1 MTAMT
6 RLRSVR
12 SDTVVELAGPA
23 DHYSALYYFTG
34 RLIQITLALYLLP
47 AFLIVLTVGG
57 VGILVL
63 KTYRGLTGL
72 LEGRS
77 E

>member
-6 RLRSVR
+6 RSQSVH
-12 SDTVVELAGPA
+12 SDTFVELARQA
-23 DHYSALYYFTG
+23 DHHSALYYFTG

-63 KTYRGLTGL
+63 KTYRGLSGL
-72 LEGRS
+72 LEG
-77 E
+77 